1 MSTWTDYPW
10 TSGPFEWSK
19 WSKPTHKADQRLRST
34 PQTEALVKAAVQ
46 YYSISTKRKPAL
58 CMPIDDARQICA
70 NAFSMGRLTVT
81 HARQTGVGRGGLP
94 KSGDQPHAKQC
105 CVRCPAISDFS
116 QSFHCAHQPRNLS
129 TPRNR
134 FGRVKTMFERVFI
147 PLRCSRG
154 HPPVHPASAVRHR
167 RRLARVPAPRSGSA
181 SRAEV
186 HGQFV
191 AHSVGSPSCRR
202 LSAN

>member
-81 HARQTGVGRGGLP
+81 HARQTGVGGGIFRNPRINPTQAKGLP
-94 KSGDQPHAKQC
+94 GNPEQDDGARCRALSRFLQGLSLSAPAVKSVDAVQWLLLC
-105 CVRCPAISDFS
+105 
-116 QSFHCAHQPRNLS
+116 
-129 TPRNR
+129 
-134 FGRVKTMFERVFI
+134 
-147 PLRCSRG
+147 RG
-154 HPPVHPASAVRHR
+154 HV
-167 RRLARVPAPRSGSA
+167 
-181 SRAEV
+181 
-186 HGQFV
+186 
-191 AHSVGSPSCRR
+191 
-202 LSAN
+202 